1 VRYFESL
8 LASGVFGLEGF
19 SEARIAEARIAEKRP

>member
-1 VRYFESL
+1 MSL

-19 SEARIAEARIAEKRP
+19 GDARIAEARIAEKRP